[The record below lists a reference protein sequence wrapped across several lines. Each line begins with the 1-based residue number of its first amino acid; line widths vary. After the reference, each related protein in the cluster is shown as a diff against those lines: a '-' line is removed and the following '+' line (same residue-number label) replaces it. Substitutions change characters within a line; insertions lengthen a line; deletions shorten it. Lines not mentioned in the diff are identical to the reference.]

1 MSSPEPTG
9 DTLDAPADSE
19 TDAPVSPVEATA
31 ASSERGGEW
40 WRTAVIYQVYPRSFA
55 DSDGDG
61 VGDLPGITSRLDAL
75 ADLGVDAVW
84 LSPFYRSPQR
94 DAGYDVAD
102 YRDVD
107 PLFGSLADFDALRA
121 RATELGLRVIVDV
134 VPNHTSS
141 DHAWFQAA
149 LSAEPGSVER
159 GHYLFRDGRGD
170 DGELP
175 PNNWESIFGGPA
187 WTRVTEADGTP
198 GQWYLHLFDSS
209 QPDLDWTDPWVRDQ
223 FVDVLRFWLDRGV
236 DGFRVD
242 VAHGMIKAEG
252 LPDYTPPAEAGS
264 MGGGQGD
271 SAPPPYWGQDGVH
284 EIYRSWREVLDEYPG
299 DRVMVAEAWVEPLS
313 RLADWVRPDE
323 MHQAF
328 NFSYLETGWS
338 ASEIRRVVDASIEVF
353 SSVGA
358 PSTWVLSNHD
368 VVRHASRL
376 ALTAENPQG
385 HGIGPKSLGLPIPEL
400 GLARAR
406 AASAVML
413 ALPGSAYLYQGEELG
428 LPEAIDLPD
437 ESRQDPTWFR
447 TEGERYG
454 RDGCRVPLPWESGSP
469 AFGFNAT
476 GASWLPQPDDWS
488 TYARDEQQGVA
499 GSTLELYR
507 LALRLRSELGLGRS
521 TISWLDEYGADVV
534 AFRSAGVTVLA
545 NTGDVAIELPV
556 GEVLLSTMALDG
568 PALPANAAVWLRE
581 SAV

>member
-1 MSSPEPTG
+1 MSTRDPAET
-9 DTLDAPADSE
+9 DTLTPTAPLEGTATTADQ
-19 TDAPVSPVEATA
+19 
-31 ASSERGGEW
+31 GHEW

-55 DSDGDG
+55 DGDGDG

-75 ADLGVDAVW
+75 GELGVDAVW
-84 LSPFYRSPQR
+84 LSPFYTSPQR

-107 PLFGSLADFDALRA
+107 PLFGTLDDFDALRA

-141 DHAWFQAA
+141 DHAWFREALASPAGSAA
-149 LSAEPGSVER
+149 R
-159 GHYLFRDGRGD
+159 GRYLFRDGRGP

-175 PNNWESIFGGPA
+175 PNNWQSVFGGPA
-187 WTRVTEADGTP
+187 WSRVTEADGRP

-209 QPDLDWTDPWVRDQ
+209 QPDLDWTNRRVRDE

-242 VAHGMIKAEG
+242 VAHGMVKAEG
-252 LPDYTPPAEAGS
+252 LPDYTPPAESGS
-264 MGGGQGD
+264 MGGGQGE
-271 SAPPPYWGQDGVH
+271 STPPPYWGQEGVH
-284 EIYRSWREVLDEYPG
+284 EIYREWHTVLAEYPG
-299 DRVMVAEAWVEPLS
+299 DRVLVAEAWVEPLS

-328 NFSYLETGWS
+328 NFAYLETGWS
-338 ASEIRRVVDASIEVF
+338 APAVREVVDASLQTF

-358 PSTWVLSNHD
+358 PSTWVMSNHD

-385 HGIGPKSLGLPIPEL
+385 YGIGPKSEGLPVPEL

-406 AASAVML
+406 AASALML

-437 ESRQDPTWFR
+437 DSRQDPTWFR
-447 TEGERYG
+447 TDGERYG
-454 RDGCRVPLPWESGSP
+454 RDGCRVPLPWSATEP

-476 GASWLPQPDDWS
+476 GASWLPQPADWS
-488 TYARDEQQGVA
+488 TYARDEQRGVA
-499 GSTLELYR
+499 GSTLELYTR
-507 LALRLRSELGLGRS
+507 ALRLRAEHELGTGTL
-521 TISWLDEYGADVV
+521 TWLEGFGPEVV
-534 AFRSAGVTVLA
+534 AFRSHGVTVVA
-545 NTGDVAIELPV
+545 NMGDVPVELPV
-556 GEVLLSTMALDG
+556 GEVLLATMVVDG
-568 PALPANAAVWLRE
+568 PALPANATVWLATT
-581 SAV
+581 S